1 MNFIQTPGA
10 VVSRR
15 KPVQGIL
22 LGTVL
27 LILAS
32 KANSADMELVLNPEL
47 QARIL
52 LQVPQGKAARSIDRF
67 SATHE
72 IDHKANFSKTYVD
85 EKSTVAVLED
95 GLIGI
100 TGSTAFRSSSNGAGR
115 GMSLCGLV
123 PLLVESGSSVDTSVA
138 SALPAGKAFLPFNV
152 KSSIEVSNRVKLS
165 AFDASI
171 PSVCSPAPGSEFS
184 YKTETAVQFKTSG
197 LFGRTNDFQRIES
210 VSCKVAAT
218 SSPASQLNASLTG
231 DYWAVSCQITPK
243 TGATRQA
250 DYAYLPDARFYL
262 PLYLK
267 DEWQATK
274 ISYSE
279 FVYATP

>member
-1 MNFIQTPGA
+1 MSA
-10 VVSRR
+10 DSRLKR
-15 KPVQGIL
+15 MQVL
-22 LGTVL
+22 VLGTVL
-27 LILAS
+27 LALAS
-32 KANSADMELVLNPEL
+32 TVHSADMELVLSPEL

-52 LQVPQGKAARSIDRF
+52 AQVPQGKAARTIERF

-72 IDHKANFSKTYVD
+72 IDHKANFSKTYAD
-85 EKSTVAVLED
+85 EKSIITMLED
-95 GLIGI
+95 GLTGM
-100 TGSTAFRSSSNGAGR
+100 TGSTAFRSSSSKGAGR

-123 PLLVESGSSVDTSVA
+123 PLLVESGSNVDTSVA
-138 SALPAGKAFLPFNV
+138 SVVPAGKAFLPFSI
-152 KSSIEVSNRVKLS
+152 KSDIDVSNRVKLS
-165 AFDASI
+165 AFEANI
-171 PSVCSPAPGSEFS
+171 PSICSPAPGSEFS

-197 LFGRTNDFQRIES
+197 PFGRTNDFQRIES
-210 VSCKVAAT
+210 TSCKVAAA

-231 DYWAVSCQITPK
+231 DYWAVSCQVTPQ
-243 TGATRQA
+243 TGAARQA

-267 DEWQATK
+267 DEWQSTK

>member
-1 MNFIQTPGA
+1 MNSTSAKGPD
-10 VVSRR
+10 SRP
-15 KPVQGIL
+15 KHLHLIL
-22 LGTVL
+22 LGAVL
-27 LILAS
+27 LVLAS
-32 KANSADMELVLNPEL
+32 KARSADMELVLSPEL

-52 LQVPQGKAARSIDRF
+52 AQVPQGKAARTIERF

-72 IDHKANFSKTYVD
+72 IDHKANFSKTYAD
-85 EKSTVAVLED
+85 EKSIITVLED
-95 GLIGI
+95 GLTGM
-100 TGSTAFRSSSNGAGR
+100 TGSTAFRSSSSKGAGR

-123 PLLVESGSSVDTSVA
+123 PLLVESGSNVDTSVI
-138 SALPAGKAFLPFNV
+138 SVVPAGKAFLPFSI
-152 KSSIEVSNRVKLS
+152 KSDIDVSNRAKLS
-165 AFDASI
+165 TFEASI
-171 PSVCSPAPGSEFS
+171 PSLCSPAPGSEFS

-210 VSCKVAAT
+210 TSCKVAAT
-218 SSPASQLNASLTG
+218 TSPASQLNASLTG

-243 TGATRQA
+243 TGSPRQA
-250 DYAYLPDARFYL
+250 DYAYLPDAKFYL

-267 DEWQATK
+267 DEWQSTK